1 MTKSNFRTW
10 LGWDAGITLLVLT
23 LVACDGIWATDAL
36 TALEIQQVQVLEPG
50 DCMVPGE
57 ATSTHRTE
65 GVLDV
70 DLPHRSAEENAWP
83 YHLPVVVI
91 NNLASEGQTPAEEM
105 NNITLTHF
113 TVKLSGPSGVFAPEK
128 GCPDT
133 FDTQTFSFRLA
144 PGSSTGAA
152 LDAITANHTVCLRSA
167 VLPVVVTASV
177 RAKGRHGGTSVESA
191 PLVYPITVCAG
202 CEQQGYAAPEVLTY
216 SYPNYPYCAALS
228 SSTVNPYPG
237 NSCLSPGQD
246 AKILCCALPD
256 GTPICPAVFSGT
268 PATPTTP

>member
-10 LGWDAGITLLVLT
+10 LGWDVGITLLVLT

-36 TALEIQQVQVLEPG
+36 TALEIKQVQVLDPS
-50 DCMVPGE
+50 DCSVPGE
-57 ATSTHRTE
+57 ATSAHRVE

-70 DLPHRSAEENAWP
+70 DLPHRAAEENAWP
-83 YHLPVVVI
+83 YYLPVVVI
-91 NNLASEGQTPAEEM
+91 NNLAAQGKTIAEEM

-113 TVKLSGPSGVFAPEK
+113 TVKLSGPSGVFAPEN

-133 FDTQTFSFRLA
+133 FDTRSFSFRLT

-152 LDAITANHTVCLRSA
+152 LDALTANHAVCLRNA
-167 VLPVVVTASV
+167 VLPVVVTASI
-177 RAKGRHGGTSVESA
+177 RAKGRHGGTTVESA

-202 CEQQGYAAPEVLTY
+202 CEQQGYAAPDVLTY
-216 SYPNYPYCAALS
+216 TYPNYPFCAALA
-228 SSTVNPYPG
+228 SSTTNPYSG
-237 NSCLSPGQD
+237 NPCLSPGQD

-256 GTPICPAVFSGT
+256 STPVCPGVFTGAT
-268 PATPTTP
+268 TPPATK